1 MRRTLTES
9 MIIVDR
15 QVKKIMRVPFI
26 LYLSMFQALL
36 WLVLFPQSFHGSPAL
51 APFRAEGYT
60 NYLMFFVPSALTMAM
75 LSVAFQSG
83 MSMVADIE
91 RGMLDKFLIAPIR
104 RSSILLGKM
113 MADAAKMLLIGSIVL
128 GVAALMGASV
138 RTGVGGTLVMLLVAT
153 LFGVVWAGLSN
164 IVALRSKSTEVTLMI
179 GVLFTFPMLFLST
192 AIMPRSTLPSWL
204 QTVTAVNPVAYV
216 VDSQRA
222 VMNFGYDWAKLGR
235 TLAVVVALG
244 AFTLTGAARA
254 FRKATGS

>member
-1 MRRTLTES
+1 MRRSLSES
-9 MIIVDR
+9 MIIVNR
-15 QVKKIMRVPFI
+15 HLKKILRVPFI

-36 WLVLFPQSFHGSPAL
+36 WLTLFPQSFHGSGAL
-51 APFRAEGYT
+51 APFRAEGYST
-60 NYLMFFVPSALTMAM
+60 YLMFFVPSALTMAM

-91 RGMLDKFLIAPIR
+91 RGMLDKFLITPIR
-104 RSSILLGKM
+104 RSSILLGKV
-113 MADAAKMLLIGSIVL
+113 MADAARMLLIGAIVL

-138 RTGVGGTLVMLLVAT
+138 KTGAAGTVVMLLVAT

-164 IVALRSKSTEVTLMI
+164 IVALRSKSSEVTLMI

-192 AIMPRSTLPSWL
+192 AIMPRSMLPSWL
-204 QTVTAVNPVAYV
+204 QKVTAVNPVAYV
-216 VDSQRA
+216 VESQRTL
-222 VMNFGYDWAKLGR
+222 MNFGYDWAKLGR

-244 AFTLTGAARA
+244 AVTLTGATKA